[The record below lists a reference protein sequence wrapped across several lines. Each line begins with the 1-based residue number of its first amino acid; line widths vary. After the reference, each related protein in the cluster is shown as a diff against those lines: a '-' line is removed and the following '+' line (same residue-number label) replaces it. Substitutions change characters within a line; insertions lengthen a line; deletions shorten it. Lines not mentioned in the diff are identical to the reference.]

1 MYTRRVSKSQNDCD
15 AHTTCSMRLCVYI
28 GFHIEQ
34 AIADEALALNELS
47 TEEIKD
53 CIKDDQVLGFRV
65 AQKSVHP
72 IIRRS

>member
-1 MYTRRVSKSQNDCD
+1 
-15 AHTTCSMRLCVYI
+15 MRLCVYI